1 MTNERHIYPVIL
13 CGGSGTRLWPLSRKS
28 FPKQFAQLMD
38 ETSLFQRAAALACGE
53 GFAPPLVVTGDPFR
67 FIVLEQLDAVGQM
80 PAAVLIEPEGRNTA
94 PAVLAAAL
102 ALAQQAPDALMLILP
117 SDHLIPDAGAF
128 RATVRAAAGRA
139 DAGDLVTFGIEPT
152 RPETGYGYLELTD
165 PAARSAAEPQSLVRF
180 VEKPDAAH
188 AAEMLVSGRYL
199 WNAGIFLFSVSA
211 IIEAYRAH
219 APELLDA
226 VSAAVDAGTTDLGFT
241 RLGAEAW
248 SKAQA
253 ISIDYAI
260 MEKASNLAV
269 MPFSAGWSDLGD
281 WKSVWQESGPD
292 AQGNVCS
299 AQATAIDCSNTLL
312 RSEAGG
318 LELVGIGLDEMIV
331 VAMPDAVLVAPKSAS
346 QRVGEAV
353 KSLKER
359 GIRQGEAM
367 PRDMRPWGWFESLAV
382 GNGFQVKRI
391 VVNPGQ
397 ALSLQSHTHRAEH
410 WIVVGGTAQVTIGD
424 FSKLVSANESVY
436 VPLGAVHRL
445 ENPGKIPVEMIEVQT
460 GAYLGEDDIVRYE
473 DRYARS

>member
-1 MTNERHIYPVIL
+1 M
-13 CGGSGTRLWPLSRKS
+13 
-28 FPKQFAQLMD
+28 
-38 ETSLFQRAAALACGE
+38 ETS
-53 GFAPPLVVTGDPFR
+53 
-67 FIVLEQLDAVGQM
+67 
-80 PAAVLIEPEGRNTA
+80 
-94 PAVLAAAL
+94 
-102 ALAQQAPDALMLILP
+102 
-117 SDHLIPDAGAF
+117 
-128 RATVRAAAGRA
+128 
-139 DAGDLVTFGIEPT
+139 
-152 RPETGYGYLELTD
+152 
-165 PAARSAAEPQSLVRF
+165 
-180 VEKPDAAH
+180 
-188 AAEMLVSGRYL
+188 
-199 WNAGIFLFSVSA
+199 
-211 IIEAYRAH
+211 
-219 APELLDA
+219 
-226 VSAAVDAGTTDLGFT
+226 TTDLGFT
-241 RLGAEAW
+241 RLGTEAW
-248 SKAQA
+248 GNAQA

-299 AQATAIDCSNTLL
+299 AQATAIDCSNTML

-318 LELVGIGLDEMIV
+318 LELVGIGLEEMIV

-359 GIRQGEAM
+359 GIRQGESM

-424 FSKLVSANESVY
+424 FNKLVSANESVY

>member
-1 MTNERHIYPVIL
+1 MNSHSQIYPVIL
-13 CGGSGTRLWPLSRKS
+13 CGGSGTRLWPLSRKA
-28 FPKQFAQLMD
+28 FPKQFAQLMG
-38 ETSLFQRAAALACGE
+38 ETSLFQRAATLANGE

-67 FIVLEQLDAVGQM
+67 FIVLEQLDVAGQE
-80 PAAVLIEPEGRNTA
+80 PSAVLIEPEGRNTA

-102 ALAQQAPDALMLILP
+102 TLAQQAPDALMLVLP
-117 SDHLIPDAGAF
+117 SDHLIPDAHAF
-128 RATVRAAAGRA
+128 RATVRAAAARA

-152 RPETGYGYLELTD
+152 RAETGYGYLELAD
-165 PAARSAAEPQSLVRF
+165 PAARSASEPQSLVRF
-180 VEKPDAAH
+180 VEKPDAAR
-188 AAEMLVSGRYL
+188 AEEMLISGRYL

-211 IIEAYRAH
+211 IIEAYRLH
-219 APELLDA
+219 APALLDA
-226 VSAAVDAGTTDLGFT
+226 VSAAVEAGTTDLGFT

-248 SKAQA
+248 SNAQA

-292 AQGNVCS
+292 AAGNICS
-299 AQATAIDCSNTLL
+299 AQATAIDCTDTLL
-312 RSEAGG
+312 RSEADG
-318 LELVGIGLDEMIV
+318 LELVGIGLEEMIV

-359 GIRQGEAM
+359 GIRQSEAM

-424 FSKLVSANESVY
+424 FKKLVSANESVY